1 MADDAIQ
8 EQLIAARRAQI
19 LEAAVKVF
27 AAKGYHRATIPDIAR
42 EAGIAVGTIYNYFGK
57 KDDLLLA
64 LLHHVNE
71 SDQRSDDLALAAEMD
86 VREFARTYVRKRF
99 ELMTTEGLD
108 VLRATL
114 PEVLVNPELRTLYM
128 EQIILP
134 TFAIG
139 EPHFQHLMDLG
150 KIRKMDIRLT
160 MRAIAATFLGLLML
174 RMLGDPVV
182 EAQWDDIPD
191 LLADMILNGYMPQ

>member
-1 MADDAIQ
+1 MADEAIQ

-27 AAKGYHRATIPDIAR
+27 AAKGYHRATIPDIAK
-42 EAGIAVGTIYNYFGK
+42 EARIAVGTIYNYFGK

-114 PEVLVNPELRTLYM
+114 PEVLVNPELRKLYL

-139 EPHFQHLMDLG
+139 EQHFQHLMETG
-150 KIRKMDIRLT
+150 KIRQMDIRLT
-160 MRAIAATFLGLLML
+160 MRAIASTFLGLLML
-174 RMLGDPVV
+174 RLLGDPVI

-191 LLADMILNGYMPQ
+191 LLADMIINGYMPQ